1 LDRVTGGGSGASRDC
16 LDVEH
21 MSVPTGNKLGKHPL
35 PPKDSFLTAQTGKG
49 EWDFWGRE
57 GELKVLKDV
66 KTGRLF
72 IAEHLGDNV
81 YAIRGT
87 A

>member
-1 LDRVTGGGSGASRDC
+1 
-16 LDVEH
+16 
-21 MSVPTGNKLGKHPL
+21 MKKLGRNAVSR
-35 PPKDSFLTAQTGKG
+35 KDSVLSAEVGKG
-49 EWDFWGRE
+49 EWEFWGRE